1 MVPTL
6 RLLHLLRQGVIMLL
20 STVNMHFSFA
30 GILGA
35 MLMRIFEMAYLAVV
49 IVLLIVDRTLEG
61 YGRIVGHYFYIVVH
75 QPTIDVDVIF
85 LSYFFHGALGAL
97 ADQAFLFL
105 GGFVAAAIA

>member
-49 IVLLIVDRTLEG
+49 IVLL
-61 YGRIVGHYFYIVVH
+61 VVH
-75 QPTIDVDVIF
+75 
-85 LSYFFHGALGAL
+85 
-97 ADQAFLFL
+97 
-105 GGFVAAAIA
+105 